1 MDHPIPREAWLSS
14 MAGRTKWTR
23 PMLRYL
29 IDYGQR
35 GLTHRQLLWGL
46 QDTFGLPLYLGEVV
60 AEYAHLRT
68 GGFLCFLF
76 LSWFGSL
83 VCLGGGFE
91 ICDDEGGF
99 LIGEDGWC
107 IWSGRLGGGEGGGG
121 MVVPVVVLI
130 RLIGMDEQD
139 RNPISGRRR
148 WKYD

>member
-1 MDHPIPREAWLSS
+1 MGFCVFFFFLGSV
-14 MAGRTKWTR
+14 
-23 PMLRYL
+23 
-29 IDYGQR
+29 
-35 GLTHRQLLWGL
+35 LWFVWG
-46 QDTFGLPLYLGEVV
+46 
-60 AEYAHLRT
+60 
-68 GGFLCFLF
+68 
-76 LSWFGSL
+76 
-83 VCLGGGFE
+83 GGGFE

-99 LIGEDGWC
+99 LFGEDGWC

>member
-1 MDHPIPREAWLSS
+1 
-14 MAGRTKWTR
+14 
-23 PMLRYL
+23 MLRYL

-83 VCLGGGFE
+83 VCLGGGGLRFVMMRVGFCLE
-91 ICDDEGGF
+91 RMDGVYGVGGLEGG
-99 LIGEDGWC
+99 
-107 IWSGRLGGGEGGGG
+107 RGGGDGGAGG
-121 MVVPVVVLI
+121 CVDKAN
-130 RLIGMDEQD
+130 RDG
-139 RNPISGRRR
+139 
-148 WKYD
+148 